1 MKRTAST
8 SVPNTSSSV
17 SRTED
22 VSSELGSVTET
33 RIVLTDQTKMKPFAV
48 SSILT
53 RCLSRINE
61 SLPTLSLDQYCWKW
75 NFVTLSTKFLMRST
89 IQNEFE
95 NLDEKSNIIIF
106 LLQTTE
112 LATLRRSSLAT
123 TASASRFCGAVTST
137 TIAVTTPMNPLT
149 SAATRTAPQDGRDVK
164 VNSYW
169 KMSLF
174 QFHSRLKTS

>member
-1 MKRTAST
+1 
-8 SVPNTSSSV
+8 
-17 SRTED
+17 
-22 VSSELGSVTET
+22 
-33 RIVLTDQTKMKPFAV
+33 
-48 SSILT
+48 
-53 RCLSRINE
+53 
-61 SLPTLSLDQYCWKW
+61 
-75 NFVTLSTKFLMRST
+75 MRST

-149 SAATRTAPQDGRDVK
+149 SAATRTAPQDGRDVQ
-164 VNSYW
+164 VNSY
-169 KMSLF
+169 
-174 QFHSRLKTS
+174 